1 MDEVTETSRRFE
13 KLNFIRS
20 FVTFK
25 GVALGFER
33 SLKFIVEKWRDTYIE
48 GSYRLWTSG
57 GSGSKAPV
65 NGR

>member
-1 MDEVTETSRRFE
+1 MDEVTETSRRFQ
-13 KLNFIRS
+13 KFDFIRS

-25 GVALGFER
+25 KVALGFDR
-33 SLKFIVEKWRDTYIE
+33 TLPLIVENWRDIYIE
-48 GSYRLWTSG
+48 GSYRLWMGG